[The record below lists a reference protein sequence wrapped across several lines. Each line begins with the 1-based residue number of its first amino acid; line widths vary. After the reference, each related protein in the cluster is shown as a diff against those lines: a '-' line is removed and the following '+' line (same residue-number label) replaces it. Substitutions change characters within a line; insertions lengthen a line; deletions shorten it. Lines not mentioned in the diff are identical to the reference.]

1 MLRLPWE
8 YAVTISKLWGRAISG
23 PVLAVVGLGLLI
35 AQQTIANNVT
45 ANRVLKMGG
54 WLTLGTAAILVLIA
68 QYEVWKQ
75 EREARIQAEEELM
88 RRLTPKAI
96 IRNLTPRV
104 WPADLVS
111 FTGKEYYFDIFNSS
125 ETESLDNVRVE
136 VAEII
141 PDAIGYP
148 NAPLHVRNDDYET
161 REFSINPAS
170 VRQIDLITG
179 PVNDPKSQRLMIIA
193 HTVNKERRPIPYG
206 RYRITVRVSARNM
219 PPVTAVF
226 EAWIDEEKVLQCAA
240 I

>member
-8 YAVTISKLWGRAISG
+8 YAVTISKFWGRAISG

-35 AQQTIANNVT
+35 AQQTIANSVT

-88 RRLTPKAI
+88 RRLTPRAI
-96 IRNLTPRV
+96 NRNLTPRV

-206 RYRITVRVSARNM
+206 RYRITVRVSARNI
-219 PPVTAVF
+219 PPVTAIF